1 MEESE
6 FHKTLSNDQRRFI
19 ATKAKERSRIA
30 RWDLDVAIFL
40 FLVLIIVM
48 ILLFQGI
55 GTEIVAP
62 IALFGL
68 CMVWLIGWRRG
79 RQIYKVFYE
88 EELVKLEEES
98 RISEVRMEE
107 VIEETVDEKVQKA
120 LRERWK

>member
-6 FHKTLSNDQRRFI
+6 FHKELNNESNQFAANRAR
-19 ATKAKERSRIA
+19 ERSRIA

-40 FLVLIIVM
+40 FLVLIIVI

-55 GTEIVAP
+55 GTGVVAP

-79 RQIYKVFYE
+79 RQLYKVFYE
-88 EELVKLEEES
+88 EELAELEKELGINEK
-98 RISEVRMEE
+98 RVEAA
-107 VIEETVDEKVQKA
+107 IEETVEERVQKA

>member
-1 MEESE
+1 MEASE
-6 FHKTLSNDQRRFI
+6 FRKTLSINQTQLAAKR
-19 ATKAKERSRIA
+19 AKERSRIA

-62 IALFGL
+62 VALFGL

-88 EELVKLEEES
+88 EELVRLEEES
-98 RISEVRMEE
+98 RISEVRVEA

>member
-6 FHKTLSNDQRRFI
+6 FHKTLSNEQKQLAAKR
-19 ATKAKERSRIA
+19 AKERSRIA

-62 IALFGL
+62 VALFGL

-79 RQIYKVFYE
+79 RQKFIVFYE
-88 EELVKLEEES
+88 EELVRLEEES
-98 RISEVRMEE
+98 RINEMRVEE